1 MLLLSSEARITTR
14 EANAVADTEVTTN
27 QRIYDEQH
35 RERFERDHKGRVA
48 LMCSDKIIDFRIV

>member
-1 MLLLSSEARITTR
+1 M
-14 EANAVADTEVTTN
+14 ADTEVTTN